1 MTALSAI
8 RLSDDL
14 LQRRAG
20 AWLRVDWLAIGL
32 EATLL
37 VIGIAF
43 IYGAGIEVGGSLAGK
58 WLHQLE
64 WLALGIVVYVVTAAI
79 DYHLWCRHSWL
90 FYLAGILLLL
100 AVLLFGRTLN
110 NTRGWLRVPGIGL
123 VQPGEAAKPLTML
136 FLAWLAS
143 LQEIRHTALGIWLP
157 AILLALA
164 SFLPGVLIC
173 LQPDFGT
180 AMVLLPVTIV
190 MMLLTG
196 LRWRWFAL
204 GAAAVLL
211 LLPIFYMKLKPY
223 QKDRVK
229 VFAADPARNFSRA
242 VAPFLPDRAARG
254 FEESV
259 ERFFTPAKGERKQD
273 DWNARQS
280 LLAVGSGGMFG
291 KGYLHGT
298 QHVLGY
304 LPRTIAPTD
313 FIFSVIAEETGFLG
327 AGTIIGLLAGLMLC
341 FCRTALS
348 AADSQGTCLAMGAVI
363 IFSTHILI
371 NISMTIQAA
380 PIVGIPLPFISYGGS
395 FMISTLFLAGLVQS
409 VQIHRSPFF
418 QDPSDSPDALYEAT

>member
-1 MTALSAI
+1 MAALSSI

-14 LQRRAG
+14 LRRRSS
-20 AWLRVDWLAIGL
+20 AWLRADWLAIGL
-32 EATLL
+32 EVTLL
-37 VIGIAF
+37 IIGIAF
-43 IYGAGIEVGGSLAGK
+43 IYGAGVEVGGSLSGK

-64 WLALGIVVYVVTAAI
+64 WLSLGIIIYVVTSAI
-79 DYHLWCRHSWL
+79 DYHIWCRHSWI
-90 FYLAGILLLL
+90 FYVIGLLLLL
-100 AVLLFGRTLN
+100 AVLVFGRTLN

-143 LQEIRHTALGIWLP
+143 IQEVRHTALGIWLP

-164 SFLPGVLIC
+164 AALPCLLIC

-180 AMVLLPVTIV
+180 AMVLLPVTVV

-204 GAAAVLL
+204 GGAVVLL
-211 LLPIFYMKLKPY
+211 LLPIFYMNLKPY

-229 VFAADPARNFSRA
+229 VFAAAPARNFSRA
-242 VAPFLPDRAARG
+242 VAPFLPDKTAKSLEA
-254 FEESV
+254 SV
-259 ERFFTPAKGERKQD
+259 ERFFTPAQGERKQD

-313 FIFSVIAEETGFLG
+313 FIFSVIAEEVGFLG
-327 AGTIIGLLAGLMLC
+327 AGTILGLLAGLMLC
-341 FCRTALS
+341 FCRTALN
-348 AADSQGTCLAMGAVI
+348 APDAQGTCLAMGAVI

-409 VQIHRSPFF
+409 VQIHRSPYF
-418 QDPSDSPDALYEAT
+418 QSTSDSPDDLYEAT